1 MNKLQV
7 VVVKLSNSFEKLWP
21 NIGREL
27 DVTTTICEANEP
39 ETITR
44 DVAAVVVSAGGAEQ
58 DVFNWLDRHD
68 TPYGVPVFVVGGDLG
83 RRTATQIAARGATD
97 CFALPEDIELLQN
110 ALTSAVQRRREAL
123 RRASLAEDELKND
136 AFSEIIGESAAL
148 KELLARA
155 GRILPHGDAT
165 VLIMGET
172 GTGKELLARAI
183 HAGGPRRGSPFVAV
197 NCSALPEHLIE
208 SELFGHEKGAF
219 TNAHSSKPGLFEVA
233 EGGTFFLDEIGTLP
247 VTLQAKLLRV
257 LQDKEVRRVGGTR
270 SRTVDLRIIAATND
284 DLAQAIRAGSF
295 RQDLYFRLA
304 VITLELPPLR
314 NRDEDVLLIARA
326 LVARLAEQHGIP
338 APPVNGDI
346 CRTLVSYHWPGN
358 VRELKNAV
366 ERSLLLSPP
375 GELDPRELVALTQVE
390 SPHSGPIPFPANLDD
405 ITSAAAQATLQM
417 CSGNRSEAARRLGIS
432 RRRLRRLLNEER
444 MTA

>member
-1 MNKLQV
+1 M
-7 VVVKLSNSFEKLWP
+7 
-21 NIGREL
+21 
-27 DVTTTICEANEP
+27 
-39 ETITR
+39 
-44 DVAAVVVSAGGAEQ
+44 
-58 DVFNWLDRHD
+58 
-68 TPYGVPVFVVGGDLG
+68 
-83 RRTATQIAARGATD
+83 
-97 CFALPEDIELLQN
+97 
-110 ALTSAVQRRREAL
+110 
-123 RRASLAEDELKND
+123 
-136 AFSEIIGESAAL
+136 
-148 KELLARA
+148 
-155 GRILPHGDAT
+155 
-165 VLIMGET
+165 
-172 GTGKELLARAI
+172 
-183 HAGGPRRGSPFVAV
+183 
-197 NCSALPEHLIE
+197 
-208 SELFGHEKGAF
+208 
-219 TNAHSSKPGLFEVA
+219 
-233 EGGTFFLDEIGTLP
+233 
-247 VTLQAKLLRV
+247 
-257 LQDKEVRRVGGTR
+257 GGTR

-295 RQDLYFRLA
+295 RQDLYFRLG

-314 NRDEDVLLIARA
+314 NRDEDVVLIARA

-390 SPHSGPIPFPANLDD
+390 SPHNGPIPFPANLDD

-432 RRRLRRLLNEER
+432 RRRLRRLLDEER